1 MLSQD
6 SIEYGRV
13 AAEAVWLIAFFS
25 FMVFTFYRHFFVQP
39 LKHTDLRDPT
49 HESYG
54 FNRKML
60 LVFAAILSS
69 GLLLFGV
76 FPRP

>member
-1 MLSQD
+1 MV
-6 SIEYGRV
+6 EYARMI
-13 AAEAVWLIAFFS
+13 AEGVWMVAFFS

-39 LKHTDLRDPT
+39 FSYWDLRDP
-49 HESYG
+49 HSASYRL
-54 FNRKML
+54 NRKVL
-60 LVFAAILSS
+60 LVFAVILSS